1 MNSKERFTTGA
12 KLMTITFMIGGVALL
27 VARGPVHYSEASVSA
42 APVAVEQSDAH
53 AATFG
58 STLSPQQYEA
68 AARAAAQ
75 DDPPISTF

>member
-27 VARGPVHYSEASVSA
+27 VARGPFHYSEASA
-42 APVAVEQSDAH
+42 PATPVAVAQADGH
-53 AATFG
+53 AGTFG
-58 STLSPQQYEA
+58 SALSAQQYEA

-75 DDPPISTF
+75 DDPPISAF